1 MDIKILFFGVIADIT
16 SLDEISFS
24 NVQDTDTLNEILLE
38 KYPDIA
44 KYKYLLSVNH
54 EIIKD
59 NKSLNNNDEV
69 ALLPPFAGG

>member
-1 MDIKILFFGVIADIT
+1 MDIKVLFFGVIADIT

-24 NVQDTDTLNEILLE
+24 NVQDTEALKQILVE
-38 KYPDIA
+38 KYPDIE

-54 EIIKD
+54 EIIKN
-59 NKSLNNNDEV
+59 NKSLNDNDEI